1 VERGEE
7 RFRVLIVDD
16 ETINIDVLVGLL
28 GSHSITLVAKSGE
41 QALKRLEREP
51 LPDLILLDVVM
62 PGLDGYEVC
71 RRIKDDP
78 RTKDIPVI
86 FITGKGDERDEAQGF
101 QVGAVDYI
109 TKPVNPV
116 IGLARVNTHLELKR
130 RGDILERLAGLDGL
144 TGIANRRRFD
154 EYCEAEWN
162 RCRRHGH
169 PMSLV
174 MIDIDFFK
182 PYNDRYGH
190 AEGDRVLKSVA
201 GALSRATPRP
211 GDLATRYGGEE
222 FACVLPETDLNGARH
237 VADRILRG
245 VHDLAIPHTA
255 SEAADH
261 VTVSLGIACDV
272 PRLDGDPG
280 ALIRAADQALYKA
293 KEQGRNRVVCA
304 AGGQY

>member
-1 VERGEE
+1 METGEE

-28 GSHSITLVAKSGE
+28 GSRYITLVAKSGE
-41 QALKRLEREP
+41 QALKRLKREP
-51 LPDLILLDVVM
+51 LPDLILLDIVM

-71 RRIKDDP
+71 RRIKNDP
-78 RTKDIPVI
+78 QTKDIPVI
-86 FITGKGDERDEAQGF
+86 FITGKGDEQDEARGF

-109 TKPVNPV
+109 TKPVNPI

-154 EYCEAEWN
+154 EYCDAEWN

-201 GALSRATPRP
+201 GVLSRATSRP
-211 GDLATRYGGEE
+211 SDLAARYGGEE
-222 FACVLPETDLNGARH
+222 FACMLPETDLNGARH

-245 VHDLAIPHTA
+245 VHDLAIPHAA
-255 SEAADH
+255 SGAADH
-261 VTVSLGIACDV
+261 VTVSLGIACEV
-272 PRLDGDPG
+272 PRVDRDPG

-293 KEQGRNRVVCA
+293 KEQGRNQVAYA
-304 AGGQY
+304 ADGLF